1 MFVINPGDDIFI
13 PFFLFPITPVNTYL
27 SQDLAWTQI
36 RLTKETKRERSI
48 QDKPCNDKDDYVYG
62 GKRPIM
68 KEKSQRRN
76 FKEYQKYTTANGYR

>member
-1 MFVINPGDDIFI
+1 MHVSLKITEKDFLWVELNSEYDLHMFVINPGDDIFI

-48 QDKPCNDKDDYVYG
+48 KDKPCNDKDDYIYG
-62 GKRPIM
+62 GTR
-68 KEKSQRRN
+68 
-76 FKEYQKYTTANGYR
+76 